1 MAKYKVLK
9 GEVGGFGGKTFAKDS
24 ICSDSDFPAGNAQDL
39 EKMGYLQLI
48 ADTDAET
55 DSDVEETETETE
67 TEETETE
74 TEETETEE
82 TEETAD
88 TDAETDSDVEETETE
103 TETEETETET
113 EETETE
119 ETEET
124 ADTDAETD
132 SDSEEKPL
140 SIRSMNKSDIIQILV
155 MKGIEFAEN
164 MNKEELYELYVK
176 NF

>member
-48 ADTDAET
+48 ADTDTET
-55 DSDVEETETETE
+55 DSDS
-67 TEETETE
+67 EETETE

-82 TEETAD
+82 TEETA
-88 TDAETDSDVEETETE
+88 ET
-103 TETEETETET
+103 
-113 EETETE
+113 
-119 ETEET
+119 
-124 ADTDAETD
+124 ETD

-140 SIRSMNKSDIIQILV
+140 SIRSMNKSDIIQVLV
-155 MKGIEFAEN
+155 MKGVEFGEN

>member
-1 MAKYKVLK
+1 VLIKALRFLILKHMAKYKVLK

-48 ADTDAET
+48 ADTDTET
-55 DSDVEETETETE
+55 DSDS
-67 TEETETE
+67 EETETE

-82 TEETAD
+82 TEETA
-88 TDAETDSDVEETETE
+88 ET
-103 TETEETETET
+103 
-113 EETETE
+113 
-119 ETEET
+119 
-124 ADTDAETD
+124 ETD

-140 SIRSMNKSDIIQILV
+140 SIRSMNKSDIIQVLV
-155 MKGIEFAEN
+155 MKGVEFGEN

>member
-48 ADTDAET
+48 ADTDAEN

-74 TEETETEE
+74 TETEE

-88 TDAETDSDVEETETE
+88 TDAEN
-103 TETEETETET
+103 
-113 EETETE
+113 
-119 ETEET
+119 
-124 ADTDAETD
+124 D

-155 MKGIEFAEN
+155 MKGVEFGEN

>member
-88 TDAETDSDVEETETE
+88 TDAETDSD
-103 TETEETETET
+103 
-113 EETETE
+113 
-119 ETEET
+119 
-124 ADTDAETD
+124 
-132 SDSEEKPL
+132 SEEKPL

>member
-9 GEVGGFGGKTFAKDS
+9 GNVGGFGGKTFAKDS

-48 ADTDAET
+48 ADTD
-55 DSDVEETETETE
+55 TETETE

-74 TEETETEE
+74 TETDETETETEETETEETEE

-88 TDAETDSDVEETETE
+88 TDAETDSD
-103 TETEETETET
+103 
-113 EETETE
+113 
-119 ETEET
+119 
-124 ADTDAETD
+124 
-132 SDSEEKPL
+132 EKPL
-140 SIRSMNKSDIIQILV
+140 SIRSMNKSDIIQVLV
-155 MKGIEFAEN
+155 MKGVEFGEN

>member
-55 DSDVEETETETE
+55 DSDVEETETE
-67 TEETETE
+67 ETETE

-88 TDAETDSDVEETETE
+88 TDAETDSD
-103 TETEETETET
+103 
-113 EETETE
+113 
-119 ETEET
+119 
-124 ADTDAETD
+124 
-132 SDSEEKPL
+132 EKPL

-155 MKGIEFAEN
+155 MKGVEFGEN

>member
-74 TEETETEE
+74 ETEE
-82 TEETAD
+82 TDD
-88 TDAETDSDVEETETE
+88 TDAETDSD
-103 TETEETETET
+103 
-113 EETETE
+113 
-119 ETEET
+119 
-124 ADTDAETD
+124 
-132 SDSEEKPL
+132 EKPL

-155 MKGIEFAEN
+155 MKGIEFGEN